1 MRITMIAATLVLT
14 FALNAH
20 AKVLV
25 MDVEDL
31 RALKVGSFSKLEN
44 LMNISKPL
52 PKTTHKLKKKVH
64 KKKTAH
70 KAKKARK
77 LKKKV
82 HKAKKVHK
90 TKKAHKTKKTG
101 HKFSEYQIRQ
111 SGYVVGNMNEIRS
124 ELDYC
129 IQSAHNNKFLAV
141 GQNQNG
147 NIFRSA
153 AECNDD
159 SAFSFSRT
167 VPGQNR
173 WKIRSLKNLEFV
185 GVDQF
190 SGQFQMLKTQP
201 RVFTKRQVWIPSFLN
216 SADQAQRKFRIT
228 NYASG
233 GNFGIGNGKVN
244 PQWQMITWRPNTY
257 VGQKFKIV
265 VR

>member
-1 MRITMIAATLVLT
+1 MIAATLLLT

-31 RALKVGSFSKLEN
+31 RTLKVGSLSKLEN

-82 HKAKKVHK
+82 HK
-90 TKKAHKTKKTG
+90 TKKAHKTKKVHKAKKTG
-101 HKFSEYQIRQ
+101 HKSMEITIRR

-129 IQSAHNNKFLAV
+129 IQSAQNNKFLAV
-141 GQNQNG
+141 GQNANG

-153 AECNDD
+153 SACNDD
-159 SAFSFSRT
+159 SAFTFSRSI
-167 VPGQNR
+167 PGQNH
-173 WKIRSLKNLEFV
+173 WKIRSLKNLEFI
-185 GVDQF
+185 GVDQI
-190 SGQFQMLKTQP
+190 SGRFQMLKTQP
-201 RVFTKRQVWIPSFLN
+201 RAFNKQQVWVPAFLN
-216 SADQAQRKFRIT
+216 SADRAQRKFRIT
-228 NYASG
+228 NLSTG
-233 GNFGIGNGKVN
+233 GNFGIGNGKLN
-244 PQWQMITWRPNTY
+244 PQWQMITWHPNSY
-257 VGQKFKIV
+257 AGQKFKIV